1 MTVTTSTTVKINL
14 KMLKCKGKKMAWNVR
29 NGNWPD
35 VATNQRR
42 KMKKWNTVN
51 GMSTSEEPWST
62 SE

>member
-1 MTVTTSTTVKINL
+1 
-14 KMLKCKGKKMAWNVR
+14 MAWNVR